1 MKLVGKSME
10 SLNLGP
16 KDRLSLVYFIVDCVG
31 QYLEG
36 RVVLLG
42 RGVAAQHM
50 IRGLEI
56 CTRGSKISR
65 LTGKGTR
72 R

>member
-1 MKLVGKSME
+1 MTGVFLKLVGKSME

-31 QYLEG
+31 QYLEEG
-36 RVVLLG
+36 VVLLG

-50 IRGLEI
+50 N
-56 CTRGSKISR
+56 RGSEDR
-65 LTGKGTR
+65 RCAQKGAK
-72 R
+72 

>member
-1 MKLVGKSME
+1 ME
-10 SLNLGP
+10 SLNLGS
-16 KDRLSLVYFIVDCVG
+16 KDRLSLVYSIVDCVG
-31 QYLEG
+31 HYSEG
-36 RVVLLG
+36 GAVLLG
-42 RGVAAQHM
+42 RGVVAQHM
-50 IRGLEI
+50 DRGLEI